1 MTSQHLAWKIR
12 RHGVEMTHLSGG
24 SHLGAILSVAD
35 IMAVLYADVLR
46 IDPKNADDENRDRF
60 ILSKGHAGAAVYA
73 ALAESGFFDVSELV
87 THYQN
92 GSRLSGHVSH
102 YVPGVD
108 LSTGSLGHGLPVGV
122 GMAYSGLKSHKDYSV
137 YVVLGDGECDEG
149 SVWEAALF
157 ANHYGVNNITAIVD
171 HNKMQS
177 MDFCD
182 KTLDLGDFEA
192 KWESFGWNV
201 VSING
206 NNHEELK
213 TAFAKQFDNNKPKV
227 IIANTIKGY
236 GIPFME
242 NDILWHYRF
251 PHDGWEYDFA
261 VNELHKIKPEGV
273 EDIYTPNGIENPV
286 PVPEDADIYND
297 HTTTATWHPT
307 WQKEGKH

>member
-1 MTSQHLAWKIR
+1 MTSEQLAWKIR

-35 IMAVLYADVLR
+35 IMAVLYTDVLR
-46 IDPKNADDENRDRF
+46 VDPKNPDDENRDRF

-73 ALAESGFFDVSELV
+73 ALAESGFFDVAELV

-108 LSTGSLGHGLPVGV
+108 LSTGSLGHGLSVGV
-122 GMAYSGLKSHKDYSV
+122 GMAYAGLKSHKDYNV

-157 ANHYGVNNITAIVD
+157 ANHFGVKNITAIVD

-182 KTLDLGDFEA
+182 KTLDLGDLEA

-201 VSING
+201 VSVDG
-206 NNHEELK
+206 NNHDEIK
-213 TAFAKQFDNNKPKV
+213 SAFAKQFDNNKPKV
-227 IIANTIKGY
+227 IIANTVKGY
-236 GIPFME
+236 GVPFME

-251 PHDGWEYDFA
+251 PHDGWEYDLA
-261 VNELHKIKPEGV
+261 VNELHKIKPEGA
-273 EDIYTPNGIENPV
+273 EDIYTPNGVENPT
-286 PVPEDADIYND
+286 PVPDDADIYND

-307 WQKEGKH
+307 WQKEGK